1 MSTLYKQI
9 KEMYK
14 KSPEKIFYY
23 EGFQNFEFDKLSPK
37 EFIVEYFS
45 TGGKE
50 SLISQFIDEIDN
62 MRSNHMVSA
71 FFVGIL
77 LKEKLCPDLEIVS
90 QHPENFQFSYIWFLV
105 SLFHDMGYV
114 QENDWTQ
121 KYVYEKRTEED
132 KRKNEMIRRKLGSMG
147 RMKQCNDFGVLFMS
161 KHCFGDAY
169 STAGRECREGIEG
182 IKFNN
187 GILVKKSLYEKE
199 TIFKYLEFCKMYHDI
214 KHYDHG
220 IVGGFWLYDSWY
232 RNYCKKYALQQNIEG
247 IIDFDNFTYRGL
259 HFSKE
264 QHYIFAYLADCII
277 SHNIWP
283 ATESTNEMYKKC
295 GLEELTLEK
304 FRKIHFEDNP
314 ILYILALVD
323 TIEPVKIYDG
333 LNLTVD
339 EIWRGVEII
348 FRPDKVNIKL
358 LDKRMPFERIAR
370 KVIGLNKW
378 IDVEYSID
386 SKSEEIE
393 ISILDHR

>member
-1 MSTLYKQI
+1 MITLYKQI
-9 KEMYK
+9 KEMYI
-14 KSPEKIFYY
+14 KSPDKIFYY
-23 EGFQNFEFDKLSPK
+23 EGVQNSEFDKLSPR

-50 SLISQFIDEIDN
+50 SVISQFIDEIDD

-77 LKEKLCPDLEIVS
+77 LKEKLCPNLEIES
-90 QHPENFQFSYIWFLV
+90 RYPENFQFSYIWFLV

-114 QENDWTQ
+114 QENDWTK
-121 KYVYEKRTEED
+121 KYVYEKRAEED
-132 KRKNEMIRRKLGSMG
+132 KRNNEMIRRKLGPMG
-147 RMKQCNDFGVLFMS
+147 RLKQCNDFGVLFMT
-161 KHCFGDAY
+161 KHVFYDAY
-169 STAGRECREGIEG
+169 STAGTEYRERIEG

-187 GILVKKSLYEKE
+187 GILVKKSLYKKE
-199 TIFKYLEFCKMYHDI
+199 TIFKYLEFCKMHQDI

-232 RNYCKKYALQQNIEG
+232 RNYCKKYSLQQNIED
-247 IIDFDNFTYRGL
+247 IIDFDNFTYGDL

-283 ATESTNEMYKKC
+283 ATENTNEIYKEC
-295 GLEELTLEK
+295 QLEELTLEK
-304 FRKIHFEDNP
+304 FKKIHFADNP

-333 LNLTVD
+333 LNLTMD

-348 FRPDKVNIKL
+348 FKPDKVKVKL

-393 ISILDHR
+393 ISIHE